1 MGFLEVLFT
10 VLGALVIGSIFAFA
24 FNIRGPWGSFWSF
37 LLVLILAGLV
47 AELWIEP
54 IGPVFYNF
62 GWFSTLFVILL
73 FALILAAATPPP
85 PRRGELPETETP
97 TVVFTVFFW
106 FMLVFFLIAI
116 FIALLF

>member
-10 VLGALVIGSIFAFA
+10 VLGAIIIGLIFIYA
-24 FNIRGPWGSFWSF
+24 FNVRGPWGSFWSF
-37 LLVLILAGLV
+37 MLVLILAGLL

-54 IGPVFYNF
+54 IGPVYYDF

-73 FALILAAATPPP
+73 FALILAAATPAPQ
-85 PRRGELPETETP
+85 RRAAETETDTP
-97 TVVFTVFFW
+97 IMVLSVFFW

-116 FIALLF
+116 IYALLV